1 MFKVYGLNK
10 LYFVTKLTFFPM
22 WVEPM
27 LVYCFVGCSLLLFWG
42 TFWEHQ
48 NSKEFNIAKN
58 LTMKS
63 RPRISQNQIQPK
75 PKTRGS

>member
-1 MFKVYGLNK
+1 
-10 LYFVTKLTFFPM
+10 M

-27 LVYCFVGCSLLLFWG
+27 LVYCFLGCSLLLFLGTCWG

-58 LTMKS
+58 LTLKS